1 MRPRQVMR
9 AHVWQRHPE
18 GIRNAGCAVVT
29 DRPVLEIFLVGGE
42 LRQDRLHD
50 KSEGAPRESSGE
62 EKARDDCDDGAG
74 GAPIGGRL
82 HALPSEIKADRLGS
96 AEEQIVQPEYDVAA
110 ADHGEEGEPGEPAH
124 NGKHSGEAMRAGID
138 RGGYIEA

>member
-1 MRPRQVMR
+1 MNELER
-9 AHVWQRHPE
+9 E
-18 GIRNAGCAVVT
+18 FDAVTPQLVQKT
-29 DRPVLEIFLVGGE
+29 AQEWLRRTNRTVLVVKPGAA
-42 LRQDRLHD
+42 D
-50 KSEGAPRESSGE
+50 KGAS
-62 EKARDDCDDGAG
+62 AG